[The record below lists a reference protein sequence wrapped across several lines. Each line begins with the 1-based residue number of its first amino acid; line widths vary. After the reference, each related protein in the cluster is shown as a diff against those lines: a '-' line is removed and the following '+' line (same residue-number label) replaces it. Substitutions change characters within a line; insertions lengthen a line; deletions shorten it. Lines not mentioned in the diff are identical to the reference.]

1 MLPKTLEQINA
12 HNAELYRVLSPL
24 DIAVTDGIATIETT
38 RGTEKVDLTAT
49 RPDCAVKQ
57 LIRVASS
64 RGYLDGQATQQ
75 ERILCALGLST
86 YDPLANNVNKGL

>member
-1 MLPKTLEQINA
+1 MLPQTLEQINA
-12 HNAELYRVLSPL
+12 HNAALYRVLSPL
-24 DIAVTDGIATIETT
+24 DIGVTDGIATIETS

-64 RGYLDGQATQQ
+64 RGYLDGQGAAQD
-75 ERILCALGLST
+75 RILCALGLST
-86 YDPLANNVNKGL
+86 YGPSGK

>member
-1 MLPKTLEQINA
+1 MLPQTLEQINA
-12 HNAELYRVLSPL
+12 HNAALYRVLSPL
-24 DIAVTDGIATIETT
+24 DIAVTDGIATIETS
-38 RGTEKVDLTAT
+38 RGVIEKVDLTAT
-49 RPDCAVKQ
+49 RPDAAVKQ

-86 YDPLANNVNKGL
+86 YDPSDK